1 MLNPS
6 LLNLL
11 IDPYFIDE
19 YAIFIVNPSFNFLYL
34 WFQDIIDPRL
44 DYFDV
49 CLIKTFMLI
58 EDLSHCNLNHIL
70 MLLNHLTVFKVVRN
84 QFLRVLLDENI
95 LISLFLGAILSVFGV
110 HVGELPELLSFL
122 EPRL

>member
-6 LLNLL
+6 LLDLL
-11 IDPYFIDE
+11 IDPYLIDE

-70 MLLNHLTVFKVVRN
+70 MLLSHLTVFKVVSN

-95 LISLFLGAILSVFGV
+95 LISLFLGAILSVFSA

>member
-6 LLNLL
+6 LLDLL

-19 YAIFIVNPSFNFLYL
+19 YAIFIVNPRFNFLYL